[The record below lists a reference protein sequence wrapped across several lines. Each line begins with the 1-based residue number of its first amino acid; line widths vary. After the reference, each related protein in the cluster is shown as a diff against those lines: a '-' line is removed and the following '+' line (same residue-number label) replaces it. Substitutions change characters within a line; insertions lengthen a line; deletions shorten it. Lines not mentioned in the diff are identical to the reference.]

1 LNNGNELRF
10 TGNEYMIICNHIR
23 SISNSFTYEFWV
35 KAEAE
40 HQMDFESHTGATG
53 IHGKKFAFGPE
64 GFSGQDAGMGISIGL
79 NGIAVYEHA
88 TNYLPA
94 RLVCPWD
101 FSEWQH
107 VAVVYDNKTPNLY
120 INGRYMKQG
129 IPSEREQVYASRIVG
144 GYPYGYFE
152 GSLKDI
158 RIWRGI
164 RSERQIAEGMQK
176 ELTGNEP
183 GLFWYENPLKRIRVY
198 EGNKLDIQIS
208 VIMPSHNRY
217 PLNLFALNTLNSQT
231 YNASQMEVIFIDDGS
246 TDGTWDHIQA
256 MFQPG
261 FPIKYIRFLASKG
274 RGRVR
279 NIGIRAAAGKVLL
292 FLDTEMLCP
301 PKLLENH
308 MKHHVTGEPM
318 VVSGSM
324 RKKRVYTVYTTE
336 MSRQQLAHM
345 YELYGNNPN
354 VVNMLNEAAYRYAI
368 QLLPVEHMCNLKFL
382 DRYAYRYDYF
392 QEILET
398 YGGKFHGFH
407 YAWINFITSNVSVSK
422 SLIERAGM
430 FDEQFYGYG
439 WEDWELGFRLSKQGA
454 VFIHDEKVVAYH
466 QEHAVS
472 AQNMEQS
479 LKNFYL
485 FQQKHPVMEVR
496 LFVLDMI
503 PNRKNLCQSNLYLD
517 DYKNF
522 RLRWPNQY
530 HLFHMVLLLLLER
543 AAYLL
548 SEGRP
553 IKHLWEKIGITKDS
567 LSYELLLVEV
577 SEIRRG
583 GTYPHLIELFDL
595 LMSMA

>member
-1 LNNGNELRF
+1 
-10 TGNEYMIICNHIR
+10 
-23 SISNSFTYEFWV
+23 
-35 KAEAE
+35 
-40 HQMDFESHTGATG
+40 
-53 IHGKKFAFGPE
+53 
-64 GFSGQDAGMGISIGL
+64 
-79 NGIAVYEHA
+79 
-88 TNYLPA
+88 
-94 RLVCPWD
+94 
-101 FSEWQH
+101 
-107 VAVVYDNKTPNLY
+107 
-120 INGRYMKQG
+120 
-129 IPSEREQVYASRIVG
+129 
-144 GYPYGYFE
+144 
-152 GSLKDI
+152 
-158 RIWRGI
+158 
-164 RSERQIAEGMQK
+164 
-176 ELTGNEP
+176 
-183 GLFWYENPLKRIRVY
+183 
-198 EGNKLDIQIS
+198 
-208 VIMPSHNRY
+208 
-217 PLNLFALNTLNSQT
+217 
-231 YNASQMEVIFIDDGS
+231 
-246 TDGTWDHIQA
+246 
-256 MFQPG
+256 
-261 FPIKYIRFLASKG
+261 
-274 RGRVR
+274 VR